1 MHRTRTMTAAVG
13 ALVVVAALAVGCTKN
28 LEAFDSLQ
36 RVNAERTAH
45 GLAPLALDDTLVAK
59 AQAWAETMA
68 AGGTVRHSTLTD
80 GVPAGWTSLAENV
93 GSATTVAEMHSL
105 LMASPP
111 HRANI
116 LEGRSNRIGTGVA
129 TAGGRIYVVQ
139 VFAGY

>member
-1 MHRTRTMTAAVG
+1 MYRTRTMTAAVG
-13 ALVVVAALAVGCTKN
+13 ALVVVAALATGCTKN

-36 RVNAERTAH
+36 RVNAERTDH

-59 AQAWAETMA
+59 AQAWAETLA
-68 AGGTVRHSTLTD
+68 AEGTVRHSTLTD
-80 GVPAGWTSLAENV
+80 GVPGGWTSLAENV
-93 GSATTVAEMHSL
+93 GSATTVAEMHGL

-116 LEGRSNRIGTGVA
+116 LEGRSNRVGTGVA

-139 VFAGY
+139 VFGGY